1 MINSLSRIQIEGKVV
16 QRAECGPI
24 QNKSYMSI
32 KREAIIKAGEP
43 VTNSFLINSVID
55 WLLINLTYK

>member
-1 MINSLSRIQIEGKVV
+1 MVDSLSRIQIEGKVV

-24 QNKSYMSI
+24 QNKSYMNI

-43 VTNSFLINSVID
+43 VIFSFLINLVNE
-55 WLLINLTYK
+55 W